1 MSPILKKKGEKFA
14 IPSKYLL
21 FILTILCCITI
32 VITFFTSGFDSGL
45 NYAVSYV
52 IVPYQKGIS
61 ALGKRFSTSKELLAD
76 INQLKE
82 ENLALKERI
91 TELESENTRLMQDKY
106 ELNNL
111 RVLFELDNAYE
122 DYHKTGA
129 RVIYKD
135 STNWFSSFVVD
146 KGSNDGIKVDMNV
159 MCDTGLVGRVT
170 AVGPNWSR
178 VTSIISDNFNVSGM
192 VLSTEDTLIISGNLE
207 AMEKG
212 NIKFSNLIDS
222 NNKVKEGDK
231 LVTSYISDKYL
242 PGILI
247 GYISEIYPDSNNL
260 TKSGLLIPAVDF
272 DHIEE
277 VLIILD
283 MKQDIGFNQ

>member
-1 MSPILKKKGEKFA
+1 MSPILKKKGEKFTL
-14 IPSKYLL
+14 PSKYLL
-21 FILTILCCITI
+21 FILTIICFLSI
-32 VITFFTSGFDSGL
+32 VVTFFSSGFDSGL

-61 ALGKRFSTSKELLAD
+61 SLGKYFSTSKELLAD
-76 INQLKE
+76 INDLKA
-82 ENLALKERI
+82 ENASLKERI
-91 TELESENTRLMQDKY
+91 AELENENTRLMQDKY

-122 DYHKTGA
+122 DYTTTGA

-146 KGSNDGIKVDMNV
+146 KGSDDGIKVDMNV
-159 MCDTGLVGRVT
+159 MCDTGLVGRIT

-178 VTSIISDNFNVSGM
+178 VTTIISDNFNVSGM
-192 VLSTEDTLIISGNLE
+192 VLATEDTLIISGNLE
-207 AMEKG
+207 SMERG
-212 NIKFSNLIDS
+212 YINFSNLIDS
-222 NNKVKEGDK
+222 SNKVKSGDK

-242 PGILI
+242 PGILV

-260 TKSGLLIPAVDF
+260 TKSGYLIPAVDF
-272 DHIEE
+272 NHIEE

-283 MKQDIGFNQ
+283 MKQNISVTE